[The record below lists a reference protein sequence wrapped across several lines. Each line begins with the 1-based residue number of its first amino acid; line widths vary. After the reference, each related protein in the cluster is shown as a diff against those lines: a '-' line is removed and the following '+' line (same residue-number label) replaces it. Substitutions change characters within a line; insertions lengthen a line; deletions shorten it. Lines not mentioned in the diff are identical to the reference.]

1 MKFWLNKK
9 NIFKFIKAFFKEIY
23 FIINSSDFEVKGN
36 PPNLSEFKYVVITWG
51 NDNNIKNNLFI
62 DQYFKSSNQDKS
74 ILWIIISQE
83 KMFYMMKT

>member
-51 NDNNIKNNLFI
+51 KR
-62 DQYFKSSNQDKS
+62 
-74 ILWIIISQE
+74 
-83 KMFYMMKT
+83 